1 MGRQSIHHQRPRV
14 WDPKN
19 AMHFFSRVSPKV
31 QKSLNRSY
39 SHMVNTF
46 LKSKGGMK
54 KAEIILKMRALFMV
68 ITAFQTNYNLAEDF
82 FGSRVRTEFPDAVF
96 MPVFIYFIN
105 FLATPTARRSS
116 QPETEPALQQQ
127 PEPLQH
133 QRWTLNCCATRELL
147 VFILGNNF
155 FGGAFLPFLGPL
167 PQHMEVPR
175 LGV

>member
-1 MGRQSIHHQRPRV
+1 
-14 WDPKN
+14 
-19 AMHFFSRVSPKV
+19 
-31 QKSLNRSY
+31 
-39 SHMVNTF
+39 MVNTF

-127 PEPLQH
+127 PEPLQR

-155 FGGAFLPFLGPL
+155 LGGAFLPFLGPL

-175 LGV
+175 LGVCLIRAVATGLHDSHSNEGSEPHLQLTPQLTAPPDL